1 MNIKP
6 LEDLKAKYLKEAYD
20 IAESGG
26 FDKLGTLEREI
37 VQGHGSQI
45 VLIGTI
51 EKQAQR
57 IAALEAGMKAISN
70 KLVGR
75 LLPAFPT
82 ATLQAV
88 IKIARQALEDNP

>member
-6 LEDLKAKYLKEAYD
+6 LEDMKAKYLKEAYD

-57 IAALEAGMKAISN
+57 IAALEAALIAIEQRADDTAILFIIADVFGRGGKA
-70 KLVGR
+70 
-75 LLPAFPT
+75 A
-82 ATLQAV
+82 
-88 IKIARQALEDNP
+88 EDNP